1 MSKKMFIALPAG
13 GLLDRAA
20 MGTDKDVEVSPH
32 KPVAVPVAYGLSL
45 VYNRFAVEVDA
56 EPAKKGGAS
65 AKQPPSAA
73 DEIAA
78 AETAVADAKATVDAA
93 GADMVAKADAEAALK
108 VAEEAL
114 AKLKG

>member
-1 MSKKMFIALPAG
+1 MSKKMFIALPGG
-13 GLLDRAA
+13 GLLDRNA
-20 MGTDKDVEVSPH
+20 MGTDKDVEVTPH
-32 KPVAVPVAYGLSL
+32 KPIAVPVAYGRSL
-45 VYNRFAVEVDA
+45 VHNRFAVEVDA
-56 EPAKKGGAS
+56 ETVKKIGAS
-65 AKQPPSAA
+65 AKQPPSAV

-78 AETAVADAKATVDAA
+78 AQTAVADAKAAVDAA